1 MKPLVLS
8 LLVASSALAEAQRP
22 RVAVHPL
29 VLEGVDS
36 RKDREELTALL
47 PGIVISVGKVEIASP
62 SDVDA
67 ELKKKGQAFCS
78 TENLFRCL
86 SYIADHTSSVHA
98 LRIELRRGGRVN
110 EWELLANVV
119 RVDGEVERQPDV
131 FKFTQPD
138 NAKLVPIARAQLE
151 QFVASLKLGT
161 LPLAP
166 PAQPK
171 VEPPPPNAA
180 RPDAPTREEL
190 RLTQPPPPPPPE
202 NTPPMRVASYVLT
215 AATVVSLAASA
226 GLAISATADRSSLH
240 VSNGA
245 IPYGEL
251 GIAKGIDSK
260 SSAATA
266 FLVVGALAA
275 STAVTFYLLS
285 RDSDDPRLPTISP
298 APFPGGAGVVIS
310 SGF

>member
-1 MKPLVLS
+1 MKTLVLS

-36 RKDREELTALL
+36 RRDREELTALL

-78 TENLFRCL
+78 AENLFKCL

-98 LRIELRRGGRVN
+98 LRIELRRGGRAN

-119 RVDGEVERQPDV
+119 RVDGEVERQTEV
-131 FKFTQPD
+131 FKFTQPE
-138 NAKLVPIARAQLE
+138 NAKLLPIARAKLE
-151 QFVASLKLGT
+151 EFVASLKLST

-166 PAQPK
+166 PVAPK
-171 VEPPPPNAA
+171 VEPPVVAA
-180 RPDAPTREEL
+180 KPDEPFIFV
-190 RLTQPPPPPPPE
+190 QPPPLPPPE

-226 GLAISATADRSSLH
+226 GLAVSATADRSALH

-245 IPYGEL
+245 VPYGEL

-275 STAVTFYLLS
+275 STAVIFYILS
-285 RDSDDPRLPTISP
+285 RPDDAPTLAP
-298 APFPGGAGVVIS
+298 APFPGGAGVVFS